1 MKRLFKLTLPA
12 LLAMITLGLSAPAAA
27 QSTVLVVDT
36 QQVWA
41 ETELGSDIA
50 RQLQEL
56 AENLQAR
63 ITQGGQ
69 ELQAELEDL
78 QRQRDEFIITDE
90 VFEQRIGE
98 LQQQDQAL
106 RAGIEVSGQA
116 MQLAQRRAQTAF
128 FQAILEDLSAEME
141 ERSGTVLLERSNTLL
156 ISSENDISDD
166 VVVRVNGRIT
176 SLEVE
181 LLPPPPTETPE

>member
-1 MKRLFKLTLPA
+1 MKRLFKLSLPA
-12 LLAMITLGLSAPAAA
+12 LLAMITLGLSAPASA
-27 QSTVLVVDT
+27 QTTVLVVDT

-41 ETELGSDIA
+41 ETELGQDIA

-56 AENLQAR
+56 AEGLQAR
-63 ITQGGQ
+63 IAQGGE
-69 ELQAELEDL
+69 ELQGELEDL

-90 VFEQRIGE
+90 VFEQRIRE
-98 LQQQDQAL
+98 LQQRDQAL
-106 RAGIEVSGQA
+106 QAGIEVSGQA
-116 MQLAQRRAQTAF
+116 MQLAQRRAQNAF
-128 FQAILEDLSAEME
+128 FQAILEDLSTVME

-156 ISSENDISDD
+156 VANENDISDH
-166 VVVRVNGRIT
+166 VVTMVNARIT